1 MEWTSIKTFQDIKLE
16 KNNENPSEIIK
27 ITINRPE
34 VRNAFRPQTVFELKE
49 AFTLARED
57 QNIGVI
63 ILTGEGE
70 KAFCSGGDQKIRGD
84 KGYVGEDGVPR
95 LNILDVQKQIRYM
108 PKPVIAMVAGYA
120 VGGGHVLHM
129 LCDLTIASENAKFGQ
144 PEINLGIIPGY
155 GATQRLPRI
164 VGLGR
169 AIEIMTTGEM
179 ISAETAK
186 EIGLVNAVVP
196 QEKLLEK
203 AMGLARVIASKSA
216 PVIKLILDSV
226 YEGLDGDF
234 ERGLSIESDA
244 IGSSFATK
252 DAKEGI
258 QAFIEKRKADFQD
271 H

>member
-1 MEWTSIKTFQDIKLE
+1 MYENILLDFYEKDRVAVLTF
-16 KNNENPSEIIK
+16 
-27 ITINRPE
+27 NRPE
-34 VRNAFRPQTVFELKE
+34 ALNALNGKTLEELGNALDKVKKDSVSKV
-49 AFTLARED
+49 L
-57 QNIGVI
+57 
-63 ILTGEGE
+63 ILTG
-70 KAFCSGGDQKIRGD
+70 SGD
-84 KGYVGEDGVPR
+84 KSFIAGADIKEMEGLGREEGKKFSTRGQNVLNKLER
-95 LNILDVQKQIRYM
+95 LG
-108 PKPVIAMVAGYA
+108 KPSIAAINGFA
-120 VGGGHVLHM
+120 LGGGSELALACSM
-129 LCDLTIASENAKFGQ
+129 RIASENAKFGQ

-234 ERGLSIESDA
+234 KRGLSIESDA

-271 H
+271 Q

>member
-1 MEWTSIKTFQDIKLE
+1 MYENILLDFYEKDRVAVLTF
-16 KNNENPSEIIK
+16 
-27 ITINRPE
+27 NRPE
-34 VRNAFRPQTVFELKE
+34 ALNALNGKTLEELENALDKVKKDSVSKV
-49 AFTLARED
+49 L
-57 QNIGVI
+57 
-63 ILTGEGE
+63 ILTG
-70 KAFCSGGDQKIRGD
+70 SGD
-84 KGYVGEDGVPR
+84 KSFIAGADIKEMEGLGREEGKKFSTRGQNVLNKLER
-95 LNILDVQKQIRYM
+95 LG
-108 PKPVIAMVAGYA
+108 KPSIAAINGFA
-120 VGGGHVLHM
+120 LGGGSELALACSM
-129 LCDLTIASENAKFGQ
+129 RIASENAKFGQ

-271 H
+271 Q

>member
-1 MEWTSIKTFQDIKLE
+1 MYENILLDFYEKDRVAILTF
-16 KNNENPSEIIK
+16 
-27 ITINRPE
+27 NRPE
-34 VRNAFRPQTVFELKE
+34 ALNALNGKTLEELGNALDKVKEDTVYKVL
-49 AFTLARED
+49 
-57 QNIGVI
+57 
-63 ILTGEGE
+63 ILTGSGE
-70 KAFCSGGDQKIRGD
+70 KSFIAGADIKEMEGLGMVEGKEFSTRGQD
-84 KGYVGEDGVPR
+84 VLNKLER
-95 LNILDVQKQIRYM
+95 LG
-108 PKPVIAMVAGYA
+108 KPSIAAINGFA
-120 VGGGHVLHM
+120 LGGGSEVALACSM
-129 LCDLTIASENAKFGQ
+129 RIASENAKFGQ

-179 ISAETAK
+179 ISAETAL

-203 AMGLARVIASKSA
+203 AMELARIIASKSA

-226 YEGLDGDF
+226 YEGLEGDF
-234 ERGLSIESDA
+234 QRGLSIESDA

-271 H
+271 Q